1 MVIDM
6 NKSQLVEITA
16 HMTNISSKD
25 TEAVINTAF
34 DLIVKSLA
42 ENDRV
47 SITGFGSFMV
57 RNCKA
62 RQGVDPR
69 TGEKIIIPEHNL
81 PKFCV
86 SDKLKKAVN
95 N

>member
-1 MVIDM
+1 M

-16 HMTNISSKD
+16 RMTNMHSKD
-25 TEAVINTAF
+25 TETVINTVF
-34 DLIVKSLA
+34 DLITKSLA

-47 SITGFGSFMV
+47 SISGFGSFTIK
-57 RNCKA
+57 NCKM
-62 RQGVDPR
+62 RYGIDPR